1 MGVMKEFDRRI
12 RAGGDDAIAAVAE
25 LWESREK
32 ILFDITDAFTKARWI
47 PVSERLPDPGDT
59 VFVYYRILD
68 DDGTP
73 SCVGFDGN
81 GGQIAQDFCE
91 RQGDHDDPYG
101 WNSEFVG
108 QKYSHW
114 MPLPEPPE
122 AT

>member
-47 PVSERLPDPGDT
+47 PAEERLPRPGQEVLIFHRATDA
-59 VFVYYRILD
+59 
-68 DDGTP
+68 DGTP
-73 SCVGFDGN
+73 SCIGDDGN
-81 GGQIAQDFCE
+81 GGLITTATFE
-91 RQGDHDDPYG
+91 RIEGQALWTSEYGDETPT
-101 WNSEFVG
+101 
-108 QKYSHW
+108 HW

-122 AT
+122 VE